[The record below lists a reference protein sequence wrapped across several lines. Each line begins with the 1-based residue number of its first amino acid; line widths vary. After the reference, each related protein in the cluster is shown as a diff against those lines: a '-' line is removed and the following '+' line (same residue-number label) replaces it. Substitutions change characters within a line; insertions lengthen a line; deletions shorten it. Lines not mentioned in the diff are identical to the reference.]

1 LKAKEEVVGTGIG
14 TGVFVTKEEF
24 REIVKAIYRQKPIET
39 TVNRN
44 PATQSYDVIQKKDK
58 TPEELTADLAKAY
71 KLPEARYGINKF
83 REFVLFTPI
92 DE

>member
-1 LKAKEEVVGTGIG
+1 MKPEETVVGTGVG
-14 TGVFVTKEEF
+14 TGIFITKEEF
-24 REIVKAIYRQKPIET
+24 SEIVKAIYQQKPIET

-58 TPEELTADLAKAY
+58 SPEELTADLAKAY

-83 REFVLFTPI
+83 REFILFI
-92 DE
+92 EK